1 MIPDSAEERSRL
13 RFKSNNQISQPSS
26 KNIHET
32 SNAMPQLVS
41 QSKHSSMERNIDL
54 LVKQSE
60 VSMKSPRTLDQSV

>member
-13 RFKSNNQISQPSS
+13 RFKTNQISQPSS